1 MEKQK
6 PGRKKIPDD
15 QKVKMVSAYINDK
28 DKKAILKK
36 YGSLTAAIKE
46 VILSKLKKVTN
57 EQLTTKESN

>member
-1 MEKQK
+1 MLYLQKSKTKRMEKQK

-28 DKKAILKK
+28 QKKAILKK

-46 VILSKLKKVTN
+46 VIIPKL
-57 EQLTTKESN
+57 

>member
-1 MEKQK
+1 LGKSKTNKMEKQK

-28 DKKAILKK
+28 EKKAILKK

-46 VILSKLKKVTN
+46 VVLPKL
-57 EQLTTKESN
+57 